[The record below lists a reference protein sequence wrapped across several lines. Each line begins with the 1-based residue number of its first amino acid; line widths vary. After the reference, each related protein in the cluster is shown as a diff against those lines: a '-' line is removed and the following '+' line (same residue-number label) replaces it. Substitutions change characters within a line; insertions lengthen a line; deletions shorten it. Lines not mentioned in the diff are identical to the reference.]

1 MGDERAVDSKAF
13 AEWLFAEGKA
23 DKTIQSYTTDVNGF
37 QAFLTHQIGKDKYF
51 NRSIFLVYIDRLVR
65 SGYAVATINKKVNS
79 LKVFNDFLLLKGLV
93 TERYIHMKKDRIG
106 TAVGS
111 EDVVTVLLDEEVERL
126 LFYVNT
132 NEKVSIRNKL
142 IVYLLLYTGVRVTEL
157 VELRLSGIDFLTS
170 HIVVVGKGGKR
181 REIGL
186 RPDVLQLVRMYIKK
200 ERSKS
205 VFNHSDYLLVSQR
218 GEKLHRDAVRH
229 WLAKISEELKL
240 KLHPHLFRHTFC
252 TRLIQ
257 KGVDLTTVSRLAGHG
272 SVNMTAKYYIQTSR
286 EEKMD
291 AVNRL

>member
-1 MGDERAVDSKAF
+1 MDTKAF

-37 QAFLTHQIGKDKYF
+37 QAFLTQQIGKDKYF

-132 NEKVSIRNKL
+132 NERVSIRNKL

-157 VELRLSGIDFLTS
+157 VELRLSSIDFLTS

-186 RPDVLQLVRMYIKK
+186 RSDVLQLVRLYIKK

-218 GEKLHRDAVRH
+218 GGKLHRDAVRH